1 LIRKRKEIIRRTK
14 PRDAEPD
21 TRHYEGERG
30 SFVSLTVPSL
40 NHWRPHFTGAIVFLF
55 VPFFPWLSTCIAC
68 VIPIH
73 IKKSILVQVII
84 QFHSKNCHCNQNKI
98 VKEFNNGDYVYT
110 IYQPLAHYILYP
122 CLLMSRVDWHI
133 STQIVSHLIEIYRY
147 FLSTSLLII
156 SNALWL
162 SF

>member
-68 VIPIH
+68 VIH
-73 IKKSILVQVII
+73 IRKSILVQVII
-84 QFHSKNCHCNQNKI
+84 EFHSKNSHCNQNKI
-98 VKEFNNGDYVYT
+98 VKLRWLLFRKHFNN
-110 IYQPLAHYILYP
+110 LYFRA
-122 CLLMSRVDWHI
+122 L
-133 STQIVSHLIEIYRY
+133 Y
-147 FLSTSLLII
+147 II
-156 SNALWL
+156 SMFVDVL
-162 SF
+162 SW